1 MKSIE
6 VWECLN
12 REFHVV
18 DSSLLIEGDE
28 GSKVDEV
35 DEVDESE
42 KSVFFFML
50 GWFY

>member
-6 VWECLN
+6 VWE
-12 REFHVV
+12 
-18 DSSLLIEGDE
+18 SSWLIEGDE

-42 KSVFFFML
+42 KSVVCFHV